1 MVPATPVQKAMPT
14 HQICLNTEYIAV
26 LSIKEVHGFYKE
38 PIKNTHFSIFSKSK
52 SLIKL
57 WKAKI
62 VAYS

>member
-1 MVPATPVQKAMPT
+1 MPT

-38 PIKNTHFSIFSKSK
+38 PIKNTHFSIFSKSE